1 MRTIIVNVDEY
12 QEARRLQK
20 DLFRPG
26 EDNTTVC
33 PESEWCTEDYPL
45 IVERDGVRY
54 EIYNRFA

>member
-12 QEARRLQK
+12 QKARRLQM
-20 DLFRPG
+20 DLLRPG
-26 EDNTTVC
+26 KDNATVC
-33 PESEWCTEDYPL
+33 LESEWCTEDYPL

>member
-12 QEARRLQK
+12 QEARRLQM
-20 DLFRPG
+20 DLFRSG
-26 EDNTTVC
+26 KDNATVC

-54 EIYNRFA
+54 EIFNRFA

>member
-12 QEARRLQK
+12 QEARRLQM
-20 DLFRPG
+20 DLFRPKK
-26 EDNTTVC
+26 DYAVVR
-33 PESEWCTEDYPL
+33 PESEWCIENEPL

>member
-12 QEARRLQK
+12 QEARRLQN
-20 DLFRPG
+20 DLLRP
-26 EDNTTVC
+26 ERDKAVFC
-33 PESEWCTEDYPL
+33 PESAWCTEDYPL

>member
-12 QEARRLQK
+12 QEARRLQN
-20 DLFRPG
+20 DLLRP
-26 EDNTTVC
+26 ERDKAVFC

-45 IVERDGVRY
+45 IVERDGIRY

>member
-12 QEARRLQK
+12 QEARRLQDDLLRPEK
-20 DLFRPG
+20 DKAVF
-26 EDNTTVC
+26 C
-33 PESEWCTEDYPL
+33 PESAWCTEDYPL

>member
-12 QEARRLQK
+12 QEARRLQD
-20 DLFRPG
+20 DLFRH
-26 EDNTTVC
+26 ESDNAVCC

-54 EIYNRFA
+54 KIHNRFA

>member
-12 QEARRLQK
+12 QEARRLQM

-26 EDNTTVC
+26 KDNATVC
-33 PESEWCTEDYPL
+33 PESEWYTEDYPL

-54 EIYNRFA
+54 EIYNGSV

>member
-26 EDNTTVC
+26 KDNATVC

>member
-26 EDNTTVC
+26 KDNATVC
-33 PESEWCTEDYPL
+33 PESEWYIEDYPL
-45 IVERDGVRY
+45 IMERDGVRY